1 MNMRI
6 AVLGAGSIGCLVAA
20 KLVESGHDVLVH
32 ARGEHGA
39 MLAVSG
45 LEITGVW
52 DYSISPEQWTVS
64 LDEAGIHPSLEKSF
78 DQAIITSKAI
88 DTESLCKIA
97 SMLTDGP
104 VLSLQ
109 NGLGNHEILQNHFFE
124 NSAVGVTTNA
134 VKRKS
139 PGKIEWV
146 GKGNLVIGGAKG
158 EIFCETLE
166 ILSADYSNDVSNIIW
181 NKLLLNVAINPLAA
195 ICGVLNGELRFEP
208 LLSQSESVMLE
219 AAKIARMMGITISD
233 DQELIHNLHSV
244 LDSTAENEC
253 SMLADVKAGRETE
266 IDFLCGQV
274 VLRGEKLGIP
284 TPLNSMLLSQIK
296 SLR

>member
-1 MNMRI
+1 MRI

-45 LEITGVW
+45 LEITGLW

-88 DTESLCKIA
+88 DTDSLCNIA
-97 SMLTDGP
+97 TMLTDGP

-158 EIFCETLE
+158 ELFCETLE
-166 ILSADYSNDVSNIIW
+166 ILSADYSNDVSSIIW

-233 DQELIHNLHSV
+233 DQELIQNLHSV

-253 SMLADVKAGRETE
+253 SMLADVKSGRETE

>member
-1 MNMRI
+1 M
-6 AVLGAGSIGCLVAA
+6 
-20 KLVESGHDVLVH
+20 
-32 ARGEHGA
+32 
-39 MLAVSG
+39 
-45 LEITGVW
+45 
-52 DYSISPEQWTVS
+52 
-64 LDEAGIHPSLEKSF
+64 
-78 DQAIITSKAI
+78 
-88 DTESLCKIA
+88 
-97 SMLTDGP
+97 
-104 VLSLQ
+104 
-109 NGLGNHEILQNHFFE
+109 
-124 NSAVGVTTNA
+124 
-134 VKRKS
+134 
-139 PGKIEWV
+139 
-146 GKGNLVIGGAKG
+146 VIGGAKG

-166 ILSADYSNDVSNIIW
+166 ILSADYSNDVSSIIW

-233 DQELIHNLHSV
+233 DQELIQNLHSV

>member
-1 MNMRI
+1 MRI

-45 LEITGVW
+45 LEITGLW
-52 DYSISPEQWTVS
+52 NYSVSPDQWTVS

-88 DTESLCKIA
+88 DTDALCKIA
-97 SMLTDGP
+97 TILTDGP

-109 NGLGNHEILQNHFFE
+109 NGLGNHEILKNHFFE

-134 VKRKS
+134 VKRTS

-146 GKGNLVIGGAKG
+146 GKGNLIIGGAKA
-158 EIFCETLE
+158 EAFCETLQQ
-166 ILSADYSNDVSNIIW
+166 LSAEYSGGVSKTIW

-208 LLSQSESVMLE
+208 LLSQAESTMLE
-219 AAKIARMMGITISD
+219 AAKIARMMGIEISE
-233 DQELIHNLHSV
+233 DQELIQNLHSV
-244 LDSTAENEC
+244 LDSTADNEC

-274 VLRGEKLGIP
+274 VQRGERLGVP

>member
-1 MNMRI
+1 MRI

-45 LEITGVW
+45 LEITGLW

-88 DTESLCKIA
+88 DTDSLCKIA

-166 ILSADYSNDVSNIIW
+166 ILSADYSNDVSSIIW

-233 DQELIHNLHSV
+233 DQELIQNLHSV

>member
-1 MNMRI
+1 MRI

-45 LEITGVW
+45 LEITGLW
-52 DYSISPEQWTVS
+52 NYSVSPDQWTVS

-88 DTESLCKIA
+88 DTDALCKIA
-97 SMLTDGP
+97 TILTDGP

-109 NGLGNHEILQNHFFE
+109 NGLGNHEILKNHFFE

-134 VKRKS
+134 VKRTS

-146 GKGNLVIGGAKG
+146 GKGNLIIGGAKA
-158 EIFCETLE
+158 EAFCETLQQ
-166 ILSADYSNDVSNIIW
+166 LSAEYSGGVSKTIW
-181 NKLLLNVAINPLAA
+181 NKLLLNVAINPIAA

-208 LLSQSESVMLE
+208 LLSQAESTMLE
-219 AAKIARMMGITISD
+219 AAKIARMMGIEISE
-233 DQELIHNLHSV
+233 DQELIQNLHSV
-244 LDSTAENEC
+244 LDSTADNEC

-274 VLRGEKLGIP
+274 VQRGERLGVP

>member
-1 MNMRI
+1 MRI